1 MNPRVLFHVQHLLGI
16 GHAKRGAMLAQA
28 MAEQGLDVT
37 VLSGGEP
44 VALDWGRAR
53 IEQLPWARAL
63 DAGFKQLA
71 DESGRPLDANFH
83 ERRRTQVLAAFE
95 RIAPQAIVIE
105 GYPFSRRA
113 FRVELNALLAAAT
126 ARSPRPAVL
135 CSIRDILVQK
145 TDPKRT
151 DEIVA
156 RVAQDFDAVLVHGD
170 PKLIPLEASF
180 PLAGEIAVPEQ
191 DIP

>member
-83 ERRRTQVLAAFE
+83 ERRRLVSQ
-95 RIAPQAIVIE
+95 P
-105 GYPFSRRA
+105 A
-113 FRVELNALLAAAT
+113 FRT
-126 ARSPRPAVL
+126 G
-135 CSIRDILVQK
+135 
-145 TDPKRT
+145 
-151 DEIVA
+151 A
-156 RVAQDFDAVLVHGD
+156 RVAVKTEVAFHR
-170 PKLIPLEASF
+170 
-180 PLAGEIAVPEQ
+180 
-191 DIP
+191 